1 MKHLLGL
8 QLWHLFKYAELTQT
22 DKVFINFLNKVR
34 AGNIDDDAE
43 KLLKAGFLSESDENY
58 PKDALH
64 MYAENEPAVERNEAV
79 LNDLPGELY
88 TVQADHK
95 VPDNCKYP
103 SAMIEA
109 VQNQKQT
116 NKGVQQSCLT

>member
-1 MKHLLGL
+1 
-8 QLWHLFKYAELTQT
+8 
-22 DKVFINFLNKVR
+22 
-34 AGNIDDDAE
+34 
-43 KLLKAGFLSESDENY
+43 
-58 PKDALH
+58 

-103 SAMIEA
+103 SPMIEA
-109 VQNQKQT
+109 AQNQKQT